1 MPRWTSPRARSSCCA
16 TTECI
21 RSAANGIFRTKTKL
35 SLSPSRGVSVA
46 GWFIGSVW
54 PKIRH
59 AARLASAK
67 WSNRTPPGARAW
79 HLLRAAWREYQR
91 DYARYFAVAM
101 VYYALIAL
109 VPLLLLLL
117 AVLGLAL
124 RLSDFAAAAALQVLQ
139 AVEAGFGASLR
150 VTVEQLFD
158 RLQAGSVIATVVSLI
173 GLLLTASSLFHHLR
187 MMFRA
192 IWKHEAPLASGP
204 MIRAVWATFLEK
216 VLAFTMLLASGA
228 LLLLAVV
235 LIGAIHWVAIRA
247 GRVPWLTQP
256 ASILLAIVGPLI
268 VAPVTFALIFRYV
281 PPVRVPWRHVWLAA
295 VLCAGAWVVGAE
307 VLALYGVSFGRNLGA
322 YGALGGVLVI
332 MLWMKMIA
340 QALFFG
346 AELCKVSAGRER
358 SDLAP

>member
-1 MPRWTSPRARSSCCA
+1 MRRWTSPRARSSCCV
-16 TTECI
+16 TTESI
-21 RSAANGIFRTKTKL
+21 EKAADETPRAKASL
-35 SLSPSRGVSVA
+35 SLSRGVRDPGESV
-46 GWFIGSVW
+46 GFVW
-54 PKIRH
+54 LKIQH
-59 AARLASAK
+59 AARRAFAK
-67 WSNRTPPGARAW
+67 LSKGTPRGTGVWS
-79 HLLRAAWREYQR
+79 LLHAAWREYQR
-91 DYARYFAVAM
+91 DYARYFAVAT
-101 VYYALIAL
+101 VYYALVAL

-124 RLSDFAAAAALQVLQ
+124 RLSDFAAAAALQVLH
-139 AVEAGFGASLR
+139 AVETGFGASLR

-158 RLQAGSVIATVVSLI
+158 RLRAGSVIATVVSLV

-216 VLAFTMLLASGA
+216 VLAFAMLLATGA

-247 GRVPWLTQP
+247 GRIPWLTQP
-256 ASILLAIVGPLI
+256 ASILLAMVGPLI

-281 PPVRVPWRHVWLAA
+281 PPVRVPWRHVWLAS
-295 VLCAGAWVVGAE
+295 VLCAGAWAVGAE

-358 SDLAP
+358 VA